1 MDALKDIP
9 KVEAGLLTDK
19 GEARLQKTDI
29 FRKIMW
35 FGYKNDNAWIALD
48 TDRVKEVQKLNAEGK
63 KPETLLED
71 KVGGENR
78 ESQSLNSDLERMD
91 KKFRKGGNNKPKN
104 KNRRNKKR
112 GGKNKFNKKKP
123 E

>member
-1 MDALKDIP
+1 M
-9 KVEAGLLTDK
+9 E
-19 GEARLQKTDI
+19 
-29 FRKIMW
+29 
-35 FGYKNDNAWIALD
+35 N
-48 TDRVKEVQKLNAEGK
+48 
-63 KPETLLED
+63 

-91 KKFRKGGNNKPKN
+91 KKFRKGGKPKN

-123 E
+123 D

>member
-1 MDALKDIP
+1 
-9 KVEAGLLTDK
+9 
-19 GEARLQKTDI
+19 
-29 FRKIMW
+29 MW

-48 TDRVKEVQKLNAEGK
+48 TERVKEVQRLNAEGQ

-71 KVGGENR
+71 KVGGDHP

-91 KKFRKGGNNKPKN
+91 KKFRKGSGKPKN

-123 E
+123 D